1 MKTSLALL
9 ISYLVAAVALLLPL
23 IAAFRALIDPRFE
36 RYHWILGSYICG
48 MTFVVARTFAALLPH
63 SSQKDE
69 HGS

>member
-9 ISYLVAAVALLLPL
+9 TSYAVAAAALLIPL
-23 IAAFRALIDPRFE
+23 IASFQALIDPGFE

-48 MTFVVARTFAALLPH
+48 MTFVLARIVATLLPH
-63 SSQKDE
+63 SPKKDD